1 MQPDATDIAEGRR
14 MNHAGVRRRIAHVA
28 VATLGRLAAVR
39 LAPVG
44 FGLIAQAMIVLPAA
58 AQSDDAQAAAATSM
72 RAMLPQDL
80 SPWSMFMNADIVVKA
95 VMVGLAIASLV
106 TWTVWLVKALELLA
120 AKRRA
125 RSATR
130 KLARADNLAQ
140 ARSEIEGGWTRQ
152 GRHVFPDLFQPFV
165 FPPVL
170 GRCLQPGLEGLFGAG
185 VGCARPAAHEPC
197 ARGLF
202 DSGQG

>member
-1 MQPDATDIAEGRR
+1 MNCVDAWK
-14 MNHAGVRRRIAHVA
+14 RIAPA
-28 VATLGRLAAVR
+28 
-39 LAPVG
+39 G
-44 FGLIAQAMIVLPAA
+44 FGLIAQALAVLPAA

-140 ARSEIEGGWTRQ
+140 ARAEIEAGWTRQ
-152 GRHVFPDLFQPFV
+152 G
-165 FPPVL
+165 
-170 GRCLQPGLEGLFGAG
+170 AG
-185 VGCARPAAHEPC
+185 
-197 ARGLF
+197 
-202 DSGQG
+202 